1 MLAQGFVQYQT
12 TSTIVNQIASQ
23 KVIYGL
29 KSVKVNTCSCMA
41 ALWQLMT
48 LFCKSLRDCS
58 RYTKEG
64 PAQGS
69 DLPRSLHNL
78 GSLLSHWPNRRRK
91 STKSAGIMVMKWL
104 GQDWVHHEFL
114 IRLVLL
120 AIRAIRA
127 ERYVTLFKSV
137 VKVAETAQVFFAVL
151 ELEGERMS
159 KKRSVKLGYF
169 LWKCKFIRKC
179 ISVWYKTTHSSIH
192 SINFYLKC
200 GQRTFRIH
208 KYFRLE

>member
-1 MLAQGFVQYQT
+1 M
-12 TSTIVNQIASQ
+12 
-23 KVIYGL
+23 
-29 KSVKVNTCSCMA
+29 NTCSCMA

-91 STKSAGIMVMKWL
+91 STKSGGTMVMKWL

-120 AIRAIRA
+120 AISQQSGTVCDIIQIGCKSCGYCASLFCCFRVRRRTDEQKEECEIR
-127 ERYVTLFKSV
+127 LFSL
-137 VKVAETAQVFFAVL
+137 QVQVYKEMHQCMIQNNTFEHTFYKFL
-151 ELEGERMS
+151 S
-159 KKRSVKLGYF
+159 KM
-169 LWKCKFIRKC
+169 WPTNI
-179 ISVWYKTTHSSIH
+179 
-192 SINFYLKC
+192 
-200 GQRTFRIH
+200 
-208 KYFRLE
+208 